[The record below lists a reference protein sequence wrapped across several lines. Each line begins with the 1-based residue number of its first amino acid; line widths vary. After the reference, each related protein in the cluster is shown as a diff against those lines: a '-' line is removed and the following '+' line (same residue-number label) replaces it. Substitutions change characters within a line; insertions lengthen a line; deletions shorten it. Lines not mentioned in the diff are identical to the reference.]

1 MSLLAQNI
9 LDFMNADT
17 IITFA
22 LGLILG
28 IGLLM
33 IFTSRQTRL
42 LKKNLKKDAEISI
55 KEKSLVL
62 NEKLAKQELD
72 IQSKESELE
81 RKINTSNKLEKE
93 LEKKV
98 ENFSLQENELLKEQ
112 KYKKNKITKIVSF

>member
-93 LEKKV
+93 LEKLKLTKV
-98 ENFSLQENELLKEQ
+98 RQVK
-112 KYKKNKITKIVSF
+112 VSKQL